1 MSDPANQAMMASER
15 RRVEWTARMER
26 YALRSAPRL
35 RPFAAAM
42 VTLVPPPMAGRIL
55 DVATGTGLVAL
66 EAAKRVGPGGTVLAT
81 DFLPAWEP
89 YVRETASEAGVTN
102 LTFAA
107 MPAEALELP
116 DASFD
121 VVYCQFGLMFVPE
134 PVRAL
139 REMRRVLRPGGRIG
153 IAVWSVPEKVGLFL
167 ISRIA
172 GPALPPV
179 AGEAPPSPMSMGAPG
194 LIEGLIAQAGFSDIA
209 TKRVTRFHEIADPET
224 EWTAWREDLAAT
236 DGSGLASLPEGEQQR
251 LHDEVIAA
259 LEAFRD
265 GDVVRIPSEAIVVTA
280 TR

>member
-1 MSDPANQAMMASER
+1 MSDPANQAMLASER

-26 YALRSAPRL
+26 YAQRSAPRL

-55 DVATGTGLVAL
+55 DVATGTGLVAV
-66 EAAKRVGPGGTVLAT
+66 EAAKRVGPDGTVLAT

-179 AGEAPPSPMSMGAPG
+179 AGETPPSPMSMGAPG
-194 LIEGLIAQAGFSDIA
+194 LIEGLIAEAGFSDIA
-209 TKRVTRFHEIADPET
+209 TNRVTRFHEIADSET

-236 DGSGLASLPEGEQQR
+236 DGSGLAGLPEGEQQR

-259 LEAFRD
+259 LEALRD

-280 TR
+280 T